1 MKFNRR
7 HFLGAM
13 AVGSAGLASTRSF
26 AATLCGDTPALLPLA
41 MDALERHS
49 SAIVHRDRIGI
60 VNFDAHSRLPR
71 FQLVNLGSG
80 KIEKSMLV
88 SHGRGSDLANTGYAE
103 RFSNRPGSN
112 ASSLGSFVTGD
123 HYVGKHG
130 RSRRLIGLEPENNAA
145 LPRAIVIHAADY
157 VDEDMAL
164 AQGRIGRSQGCFAVS
179 RGEISD
185 VLEALGPGRLLYA
198 WKSVSRATLA

>member
-13 AVGSAGLASTRSF
+13 AVGSAGLATTRSF
-26 AATLCGDTPALLPLA
+26 AATLCGDTAALLPLA
-41 MDALERHS
+41 MAALDRHS
-49 SAIVHRDRIGI
+49 DHIPNRDRIGI

-71 FQLVNLGSG
+71 FQLVDVASG

-88 SHGRGSDLANTGYAE
+88 AHGRGSDLSNSGYAE
-103 RFSNRPGSN
+103 HFSNRPGSN

-123 HYVGKHG
+123 IYTGKHG
-130 RSRRLIGLEPENNAA
+130 RSRRLIGLEPENNEA

-157 VDEDMAL
+157 VDEGMAIS
-164 AQGRIGRSQGCFAVS
+164 QGRIGRSQGCFAVS
-179 RGEISD
+179 RSEIAGL
-185 VLEALGPGRLLYA
+185 LEALGPGRLLYA
-198 WKSVSRATLA
+198 WKSVSRATLV